1 MSAVDLTP
9 FGYTPTES
17 LIYSVLLRAGPGT
30 GYAVARNAG
39 LARANA
45 YAALEGLVQKGAARV
60 EGQRPRR
67 YRPEAPAALIARITS
82 THGQELEKLS
92 ASLEA
97 AAVPSS
103 STLVEVETPRAALQL
118 IGHQVAR
125 AQKRVELLA
134 PADAY
139 PLLAPQLRRASASGV
154 ELELGAVGDASLDFA
169 QVSPVSIPDGAWP
182 ATPLIALVDDR
193 GALMASREGPRVTGL
208 WSSSPLH
215 MAAAR
220 LAFLH
225 LMGR

>member
-9 FGYTPTES
+9 FGFTPTES
-17 LIYSVLLRAGPGT
+17 VVYAVLLQAGPGT

-60 EGQRPRR
+60 EGQRPKR
-67 YRPEAPAALIARITS
+67 YRPEPPGALIARITS
-82 THGQELEKLS
+82 SHGQEIERLS
-92 ASLEA
+92 AALEA
-97 AAVPSS
+97 VAVPATA
-103 STLVEVETPRAALQL
+103 TLVEVDTPRAVLQM

-125 AQKRVELLA
+125 AQRRVELLA

-139 PLLAPQLRRASASGV
+139 PLLAPQLRRAAASGV
-154 ELELGAVGDASLDFA
+154 ALELGVVGEASLDFA
-169 QVSPVSIPDGAWP
+169 PLIAVSVPDGSWP

-193 GALMASREGPRVTGL
+193 GALIASRDGTRVTGL
-208 WSSSPLH
+208 WSASPLH
-215 MAAAR
+215 LAAAR

>member
-60 EGQRPRR
+60 EGQRPRL
-67 YRPEAPAALIARITS
+67 YRPESPGALIARITS
-82 THGQELEKLS
+82 SHGQELERLS
-92 ASLEA
+92 ASLD
-97 AAVPSS
+97 AVAIPSS

-118 IGHQVAR
+118 IGHEVAR
-125 AQKRVELLA
+125 AQRQVALLA

-139 PLLAPQLRRASASGV
+139 PLLAPQLRRASAGGV
-154 ELELGAVGDASLDFA
+154 ELDLGAVGDASLDFA
-169 QVSPVSIPDGAWP
+169 SVTSINVPEGAWP
-182 ATPLIALVDDR
+182 AAPLIALVDDR
-193 GALMASREGPRVTGL
+193 GALTASRDGPRVTGV
-208 WSSSPLH
+208 WSASPLH
-215 MAAAR
+215 IAAAR